1 MNKLQN
7 QYHTMRSSFDNKL
20 LIIFLMA
27 ALLLSSC
34 APKKQFVYLRDMQ
47 EGETYPVN
55 MNIEP
60 QVKTDD
66 RLSIIVSSKKPEL
79 AIPFNINGGNFRVS
93 TDGNITSTA
102 PSKDENGYRVD
113 KNGDIDF
120 PILGKL
126 HVEGLTVTGVKEMI
140 RRKIIDGDYIKDPIV
155 SVEFLN
161 FKYSVLGAVANNGS
175 FSAEGDQIT
184 LLEAI
189 AKAGDLNEKAR
200 IDRVAVIR
208 KTDKGQQIFWHD
220 LGSTSIFSSPCFY
233 LQQNDII
240 YVEPKYKK
248 KNAEDRTVQYIS
260 LGASVATAA
269 STFILMMYN
278 TGQLGNK

>member
-1 MNKLQN
+1 
-7 QYHTMRSSFDNKL
+7 MRHIFNYKL
-20 LIIFLMA
+20 LIIPMMI
-27 ALLLSSC
+27 LLLYSC
-34 APKKQFVYLRDMQ
+34 APKKQFIYLRDMK

-55 MNIEP
+55 MNYEP

-66 RLSIIVSSKKPEL
+66 RLSIVVSSKKPEL

-93 TDGNITSTA
+93 SDGNITSTSA
-102 PSKDENGYRVD
+102 TKEDNGYRVD

-140 RRKIIDGDYIKDPIV
+140 RRKIMDGDYIKDPIV

-161 FKYSVLGAVANNGS
+161 FKYSVLGAVGRNGS
-175 FSAEGDQIT
+175 FSAEGDRIT
-184 LLEAI
+184 LIEAI
-189 AKAGDLNEKAR
+189 ANAGDLNEKAR

-208 KTDKGQQIFWHD
+208 KTDKGQQIYWHD

-240 YVEPKYKK
+240 YVEPKYKRK
-248 KNAEDRTVQYIS
+248 TAEDRTVQYIS
-260 LGASVATAA
+260 LGATLATGA
-269 STFILMMYN
+269 STFILMIN
-278 TGQLGNK
+278 TLAQ

>member
-20 LIIFLMA
+20 LVIFLMT

-66 RLSIIVSSKKPEL
+66 RLSIVVSSKKPEL

-161 FKYSVLGAVANNGS
+161 FKYSVLGA
-175 FSAEGDQIT
+175 
-184 LLEAI
+184 
-189 AKAGDLNEKAR
+189 
-200 IDRVAVIR
+200 DR
-208 KTDKGQQIFWHD
+208 K
-220 LGSTSIFSSPCFY
+220 
-233 LQQNDII
+233 
-240 YVEPKYKK
+240 
-248 KNAEDRTVQYIS
+248 
-260 LGASVATAA
+260 SVV
-269 STFILMMYN
+269 
-278 TGQLGNK
+278 